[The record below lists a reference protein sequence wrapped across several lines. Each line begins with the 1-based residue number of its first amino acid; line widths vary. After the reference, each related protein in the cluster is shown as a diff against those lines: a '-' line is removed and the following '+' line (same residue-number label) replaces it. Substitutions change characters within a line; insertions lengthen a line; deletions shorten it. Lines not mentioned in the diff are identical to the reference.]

1 MASAKSSGP
10 ERSQAYKY
18 GTLSLLYFVQGAPYG
33 FQTGCLPLLL
43 RQSGLSFS
51 SLGAMKLL
59 FVPWVCKPLYAPV
72 IERIQTKQWWMV
84 TSILVLG
91 LTCPCMMASL
101 TSMDTM
107 SPILLV
113 LLLLNTASAV
123 QDICVDSL
131 AIEILEP
138 GELGAGNMIQV
149 VAYKTGSVFA
159 GAALLWVKEAGSWS
173 LMWVVFGS
181 LYITCLGLVWG
192 LDLGYSGNITDKERK
207 QSKDESEPG
216 LSLQFLADNWQRMIS
231 VPGTV
236 WMVTFVMFYKLCER
250 GEGTLPI
257 YLVDKAIPVSSLAF
271 WTGVVRSV
279 ASIGGSAISGFLLTS
294 DSGSDRVK
302 PSELMI
308 KTACLR
314 IIPISVQFV
323 IILYWGRE
331 PVTDLGGLNTDT
343 LLYYLSIL
351 CLVLANLCAGL
362 MTTACFTAMMS
373 LSQSAPASIQ
383 SSHYSL
389 LSTMEVLGKLMFA
402 SVAGFLI
409 DLAGLETVFIL
420 FVAFAILTVPLLL
433 KMPEFDKIKPF
444 CDTK

>member
-1 MASAKSSGP
+1 MRMASAKTSGQ

-72 IERIQTKQWWMV
+72 IERIQTKQWWMM

-91 LTCPCMMASL
+91 LTCLMASL
-101 TSMDTM
+101 TSLETM

-113 LLLLNTASAV
+113 LLLLNAASAI

-149 VAYKTGSVFA
+149 VAYKAGSVFA
-159 GAALLWVKEAGSWS
+159 GAALLWVKEASSWR
-173 LMWVVFGS
+173 LMWIIFGS
-181 LYITCLGLVWG
+181 LYIICLGLIWG
-192 LDLGYSGNITDKERK
+192 LGLGYSGDRKENEKK
-207 QSKDESEPG
+207 QPVDDGYEG
-216 LSLQFLADNWQRMIS
+216 LSLEFLVANWQRMIS

-250 GEGTLPI
+250 GEGTIPI
-257 YLVDKAIPVSSLAF
+257 YLVDKGVSVSSLAF

-279 ASIGGSAISGFLLTS
+279 ASIGGSAVSGFLLS
-294 DSGSDRVK
+294 SESGRVK
-302 PSELMI
+302 ASELMLR
-308 KTACLR
+308 TACLR
-314 IIPISVQFV
+314 IIPITFQFI
-323 IILYWGRE
+323 IILCWGRE

-343 LLYYLSIL
+343 VLYYLSIL
-351 CLVLANLCAGL
+351 CLVLANFCAGL
-362 MTTACFTAMMS
+362 MTTACFTTMMS
-373 LSQSAPASIQ
+373 LSQSVPTCLQ

-402 SVAGFLI
+402 SVAGILI
-409 DLAGLETVFIL
+409 DLAGLEMVFIL
-420 FVAFAILTVPLLL
+420 FVTFSILTVPLLV
-433 KMPEFDKIKPF
+433 KMPDFDKIKPF
-444 CDTK
+444 CDTN

>member
-1 MASAKSSGP
+1 
-10 ERSQAYKY
+10 
-18 GTLSLLYFVQGAPYG
+18 
-33 FQTGCLPLLL
+33 
-43 RQSGLSFS
+43 
-51 SLGAMKLL
+51 
-59 FVPWVCKPLYAPV
+59 
-72 IERIQTKQWWMV
+72 
-84 TSILVLG
+84 
-91 LTCPCMMASL
+91 
-101 TSMDTM
+101 
-107 SPILLV
+107 
-113 LLLLNTASAV
+113 
-123 QDICVDSL
+123 
-131 AIEILEP
+131 
-138 GELGAGNMIQV
+138 MIQV

-173 LMWVVFGS
+173 LMWVVFGG
-181 LYITCLGLVWG
+181 LYMTCLGLIWG
-192 LDLGYSGNITDKERK
+192 LGLGYSGEITEKEK
-207 QSKDESEPG
+207 QQSKDESQQG
-216 LSLQFLADNWQRMIS
+216 LSLQFLADNCQRMLS
-231 VPGTV
+231 VPGTG

-279 ASIGGSAISGFLLTS
+279 ASIGGSAVSGFLLTS

-302 PSELMI
+302 PSELML

-314 IIPISVQFV
+314 IIPISVQFF

-343 LLYYLSIL
+343 HLYYLSIL

-409 DLAGLETVFIL
+409 DLAGLETVFVL

-433 KMPEFDKIKPF
+433 KMPDFDKVK
-444 CDTK
+444 